1 MLPLQERFWEGGCE
15 TLMASMNNN
24 VNPNSKNPTMISA
37 GYKEQMN
44 DFLKIDPCL
53 KRRVKTVL
61 NFADFTP
68 EELHD
73 ITECKI
79 LQQSIRVPLGIEKE
93 FISCFWKIPNSVI
106 AQFSAELCNKLLEA
120 ILTEQERGLSLHCT
134 AGELEQ
140 FTG

>member
-24 VNPNSKNPTMISA
+24 VNPNSKNPTMIFA

-79 LQQSIRVPLGIEKE
+79 LQQSIRVSLGIEKE

-120 ILTEQERGLSLHCT
+120 ILTEQERRLSLHCT